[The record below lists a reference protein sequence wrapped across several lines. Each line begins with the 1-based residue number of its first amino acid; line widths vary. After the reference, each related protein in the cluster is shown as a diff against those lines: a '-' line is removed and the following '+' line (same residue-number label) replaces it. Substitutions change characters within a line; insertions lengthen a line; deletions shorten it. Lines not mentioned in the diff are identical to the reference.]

1 MENWFDLVGY
11 EGKYQISDA
20 FNVKSLDR
28 IVVRPGTRG
37 NMKVKGTLLKPS
49 IDKNGYLRIKIE
61 NKSYS
66 LHRLIAIN
74 FIPKIEGKDIINHK
88 DGNKQN
94 NSIENLEW
102 CNYYENNNHSINRG
116 KTSSGL
122 VGVTFHKI
130 TKKWIAQ
137 IHFNKKLKNL
147 GYYDNKEDAFKARCN
162 FEFQNNIS
170 NCYLF

>member
-1 MENWFDLVGY
+1 MENWYALKGY
-11 EGKYQISDA
+11 EGEYEISDL
-20 FNVKSLDR
+20 FNIKSLDR
-28 IVVRPGTRG
+28 IVERPGIRG
-37 NMKVKGTLLKPS
+37 SMKVKGKNLKPS
-49 IDKNGYLRIKIE
+49 IDNCGYLRFFIKG
-61 NKSYS
+61 KFLS

-102 CNYYENNNHSINRG
+102 CNYYENNNHSINRD
-116 KTSSGL
+116 KTSSCF
-122 VGVTFHKI
+122 VGVTFHKT
-130 TKKWIAQ
+130 TKKWMAQ